1 MKRERVLLVDDD
13 ASFRRVVAFMLG
25 EAGYAVDEA
34 ADGGEALKM
43 FDPEGHAAVVTDLKM
58 PAMDGLGLLSE
69 IRTRRADMPVIVVTA
84 HGGVEKAVEAMK
96 AGAFD
101 YVTKPLNRDEFIL
114 KVRNAVERTRTARE
128 NERLKSGILAAAG
141 AELVG
146 VSKAIGEIRD
156 LAAKAAGSDA
166 PVLITGE
173 SGTGKE
179 VVARAIHF
187 GGPRRAGPFV
197 AIDCA
202 AIPADLMESEL
213 FGHVRGAFTGAV
225 ADRKGRFHAAERGT
239 IFLDEIGNL
248 PLALQPKLL
257 RVLQE
262 RAATP
267 VGGTAARPFDARTI
281 AATNSDLESAVE
293 RGEFRKDLLYR
304 LNVFPIHVP
313 PLRER
318 PEDIPPLLDRFFV
331 RFAGAVPELGDGVLD
346 ALARHG
352 WPGNIRELQNVCERL
367 SVLKP
372 GGPITL
378 ADLPPLGGGNGLNEG
393 AGFALPDEGLDLFDL
408 ERRVII
414 EALRKHRFNQTR
426 TAAYLR
432 IPRHVLLYRME
443 KYGIPRVG

>member
-1 MKRERVLLVDDD
+1 MSRERILLADDD
-13 ASFRRVVAFMLG
+13 VSFRRVVAFMLS

-34 ADGGEALKM
+34 ADGNAALKK
-43 FDPEGHAAVVTDLKM
+43 FDPDCHAAVITDLKM

-69 IRTRRADMPVIVVTA
+69 IRTRRAEMPVIVVTA
-84 HGGVEKAVEAMK
+84 HGGVDKAVEAMK

-101 YVTKPLNRDEFIL
+101 YVTKPLNRDEFLL
-114 KVRNAVERTRTARE
+114 KVKNAVERTLAARE
-128 NERLKSGILAAAG
+128 NERLRHEVLSAAG
-141 AELVG
+141 GVLVG
-146 VSKAIGEIRD
+146 GSRAIGEIRA
-156 LAAKAAGSDA
+156 LAAKAATSDA
-166 PVLITGE
+166 SVLITGE

-225 ADRKGRFHAAERGT
+225 ADRKGRFHAAEGGT

-248 PLALQPKLL
+248 SLLLQPKLL

-262 RAATP
+262 RAAVP
-267 VGGTAARPFDARTI
+267 VGGTAPKPYDARTV
-281 AATNSDLESAVE
+281 AATNADLEAVVE
-293 RGEFRKDLLYR
+293 RGEFRKDLFYR

-318 PEDIPPLLDRFFV
+318 REDIAPLFEHFFV
-331 RFAGAVPELGDGVLD
+331 RFAGAMPELGDGVLD
-346 ALARHG
+346 ALLRHD
-352 WPGNIRELQNVCERL
+352 WPGNVRELQNVCERL

-372 GGPITL
+372 GGPIAL
-378 ADLPPLGGGNGLNEG
+378 SDLPPLAGGNGAAGG

-414 EALRKHRFNQTR
+414 DALKKHNFNQTK

-443 KYGIPRVG
+443 KYGIPRE